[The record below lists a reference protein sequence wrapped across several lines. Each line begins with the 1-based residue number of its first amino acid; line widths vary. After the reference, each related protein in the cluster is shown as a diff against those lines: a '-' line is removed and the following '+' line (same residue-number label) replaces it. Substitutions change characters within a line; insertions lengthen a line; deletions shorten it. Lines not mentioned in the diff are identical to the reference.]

1 MTEVNQP
8 LPNLSN
14 IVSKVKT
21 RASAKQR
28 PAEAPLICDNSVVP
42 QIIIQDTELKPLT
55 PLISDKTLVPEIIQ
69 DTILE
74 PVTADTKTDLKF
86 SVNTTEKN
94 NSDPILSGGLD
105 LFEESNRSNQP
116 EEADKIEE
124 DCSMRSIS
132 SNRSDIDHESSTLT
146 LVSDPALHTS
156 EVDSLPDIV
165 NDLMSINLPG
175 ENVLFEKKIEEE
187 KKEVRIVSVDDT
199 ISCFSHEGLIEELS
213 DLEIKDQ
220 LVAGEPHLDPSRFV
234 SYPDDLR
241 PSFRLPQRLTSRRST
256 VFLQSSLCCCHASRE
271 RRESGSDNGGLS
283 WLFCCFRTK

>member
-1 MTEVNQP
+1 MIEVNQP

-28 PAEAPLICDNSVVP
+28 PTEAPLICDNSVVP
-42 QIIIQDTELKPLT
+42 QIIIQDMELQPLT

-69 DTILE
+69 DKILE
-74 PVTADTKTDLKF
+74 PVNADTKTDLKF

-105 LFEESNRSNQP
+105 LFEESSRSDQT

-146 LVSDPALHTS
+146 LVSDPALHPR
-156 EVDSLPDIV
+156 EVDSLPDLV

-175 ENVLFEKKIEEE
+175 ENVLFEKKIEDE
-187 KKEVRIVSVDDT
+187 KEVRIVSVDDT

-220 LVAGEPHLDPSRFV
+220 LAGEPHLDPSRFV

-256 VFLQSSLCCCHASRE
+256 VFLQSSLCCCQASRE
-271 RRESGSDNGGLS
+271 RRESGSDYGGLS

>member
-1 MTEVNQP
+1 M
-8 LPNLSN
+8 
-14 IVSKVKT
+14 
-21 RASAKQR
+21 
-28 PAEAPLICDNSVVP
+28 
-42 QIIIQDTELKPLT
+42 ELQPLT

-69 DTILE
+69 DKILE
-74 PVTADTKTDLKF
+74 PVNADTKTDLKF
-86 SVNTTEKN
+86 SVNTTGKN

-105 LFEESNRSNQP
+105 LFDESSRSDQTK
-116 EEADKIEE
+116 EADKIEE

-146 LVSDPALHTS
+146 LVSDPALHPS
-156 EVDSLPDIV
+156 EVDSLPDLV

-187 KKEVRIVSVDDT
+187 KEVRIVSVDDT

-220 LVAGEPHLDPSRFV
+220 LAGEPHLDPSRFV

-256 VFLQSSLCCCHASRE
+256 VFLQSSLCCCQASRE
-271 RRESGSDNGGLS
+271 RREPGSDYGGLS